1 MRQRH
6 RDTFTTIK
14 TEGNLLPIDLLHRI
28 AEGDSGLKGLTPD
41 SYHLTKNER
50 LNEIINR
57 AWNRCQ
63 SVWRVFQSD
72 AASLPE
78 TDAGTTL
85 TRERWLLPFFQEL
98 EYGRLLTSKAQEI
111 ERKTYPISHAWHHTP
126 IHLVTFRQALD
137 RRTPGVAGAA
147 RMSPHS
153 LVQEFLNR
161 SDDNLWGVVSNGL
174 RLRLLR
180 DNASL
185 TRQAY
190 VEFDLEGMMSGEVY
204 SDFIL
209 LFLLLHQS
217 RVEAERPDQCWLERW
232 TQEAQKQGTRALD
245 HLRGGV
251 EQAIATLGR
260 GFLAHPA
267 NTSLRQKLQSGDLAS
282 YDLYQQLLRLVYR
295 MIFLFVAEDRN
306 LLLLPDAPAEAH
318 GRYLEHYSITR
329 IRRLAGR
336 LRGTRHADIWK
347 GLRITF
353 RCLAA
358 GEPALGLD
366 PLGGFLFS
374 ANALAD
380 LNDCELSNDALLT
393 AVRNLSFTQDN
404 KTLRP
409 VDYRNL
415 GTEELGSVYESLLEL
430 HPEINVSASTFDLK
444 VAVGSERKTTG
455 SYYTP
460 SSLINCLL
468 DSALKPVIA
477 STLKEPDPEKALL
490 DLKVVDPACG
500 SGHFLISAAHRIG
513 KHLAMIRTGEVEPP
527 PEQRRKALRDVV
539 SHCIYGVD
547 VNPLAVELC
556 KVALWIETLDPGR
569 PLGFLDHHIK
579 CGNSLIG
586 ATPELL
592 EKGIPDDAF
601 KPVEGDDKKIA
612 TAIRKKNRVERR
624 GEQDLFA
631 EVAPESEW
639 QEAVEDFQEW
649 GSMPEHSFHEVCD
662 KAAQY
667 ETLQVRPAYRHEK
680 DVADLWTAA
689 FFWPLTEETV
699 TTMPTEDIFRRF
711 QGDDYKLKEET
722 RKRMESIATKHRLFH
737 WHLEFP
743 EVFSAGSP
751 LLKRGVRGDF
761 DMMTKGEGFDC
772 VLGNPPWERIKLQ
785 EKEFF
790 AQKDPEIATAPNA
803 AARKKLIAELPE
815 TNPGLWLDFL
825 EAKCTSESESHFI
838 RASDRYPL
846 SAVGDINT
854 YQIFAGLA
862 RKLISEIGRSGIV
875 IPSGIATDDSNK
887 QFFADLTEKQALVS
901 IYDFENREKL
911 FPAVDSR
918 MKFCLLTI
926 GGTGAAS
933 TGADFAFFLTN
944 VGQMKDNDRHFSLSA
959 EDIALLNPNT
969 RTCPIFRSKRD
980 AEITKAIYRRV
991 PVLIDESKGENGNPW
1006 RIKFATMFHM
1016 ANDSNLFRTRDQ
1028 LEEEQWELRGN
1039 IFVRDGERYL
1049 PFYEGKMV
1057 ASYNHRF
1064 ASVSFSRTAV
1074 MRQGEAI
1081 KSSSL
1086 ELKIPNYVIMPRYW
1100 VMESSVDK
1108 RINDP
1113 GLSSLFSFM
1122 DVTSATNH
1130 RTMVACMLS
1139 KSSVAHKL
1147 PLVFTTSN
1155 PTLKCALYA
1164 NFNSMIFDY
1173 CVRQKLGGIS
1183 LTYFVLKQI
1192 PTIPPSELTPQLQNT
1207 IARSVLELTYTAN
1220 DMQAFAREVLT
1231 DLYPDPT
1238 QRPQLKVPFVWE
1250 EERRLKL
1257 RCELDA
1263 IYFHLY
1269 GVNRDDVD
1277 YIMETFPIVRRKD
1290 EQAYGHFRTKDTI
1303 LEIYDEMSRVM
1314 TANQAALAEGRK
1326 PTAQYQTRLD
1336 PPPGPPCDENGYF
1349 IPMEQWDTDNW
1360 PSHIHRP
1367 RDLIKDIDQ

>member
-1 MRQRH
+1 MKEIGNSLR
-6 RDTFTTIK
+6 TK
-14 TEGNLLPIDLLHRI
+14 TGTIDLLHRI

-41 SYHLTKNER
+41 SYHLTKSER
-50 LNEIINR
+50 LNEVINR
-57 AWNRCQ
+57 AWNRCEG
-63 SVWRVFQSD
+63 VWRSFQSD

-111 ERKTYPISHAWHHTP
+111 DHKTYPISHAWHHTP
-126 IHLVTFRQALD
+126 IHLVTFRQDLD

-161 SDDNLWGVVSNGL
+161 SDDNLWGMVSNGL

-217 RVEAERPDQCWLERW
+217 RVEAERPEQCWLERW

-251 EQAIATLGR
+251 EQAIATLGQ

-267 NTSLRQKLQSGDLAS
+267 NTSLRQRLQSGDLTT

-306 LLLLPDAPAEAH
+306 LLLLPDAPAEAR
-318 GRYLEHYSITR
+318 GRYLDHYSITR

-358 GEPALGLD
+358 GEPALGID

-374 ANALAD
+374 ENAISD

-444 VAVGSERKTTG
+444 IAAGSERKTTG

-468 DSALKPVIA
+468 DSALEPVIA
-477 STLKEPDPEKALL
+477 RALKESDPEKALL

-500 SGHFLISAAHRIG
+500 SGHFLISASHRIG

-612 TAIRKKNRVERR
+612 SAIRKKNREERK
-624 GEQDLFA
+624 GQQDLFA

-667 ETLQVRPAYRHEK
+667 ETLQDRPAYRHEK
-680 DVADLWTAA
+680 KVADLWTAS
-689 FFWPLTEETV
+689 FFWTLTEETG
-699 TTMPTEDIFRRF
+699 TTVPTEDIFRRF
-711 QGDDYKLKEET
+711 QGGDYELKDEA
-722 RKRMESIATKHRLFH
+722 RKRMESIASKHRFFH

-743 EVFSAGSP
+743 EVFSNSSP
-751 LLKRGVRGDF
+751 LSKRGVGGDF
-761 DMMTKGEGFDC
+761 IQQKAK
-772 VLGNPPWERIKLQ
+772 LNNPL
-785 EKEFF
+785 
-790 AQKDPEIATAPNA
+790 
-803 AARKKLIAELPE
+803 
-815 TNPGLWLDFL
+815 
-825 EAKCTSESESHFI
+825 
-838 RASDRYPL
+838 
-846 SAVGDINT
+846 
-854 YQIFAGLA
+854 
-862 RKLISEIGRSGIV
+862 
-875 IPSGIATDDSNK
+875 
-887 QFFADLTEKQALVS
+887 
-901 IYDFENREKL
+901 
-911 FPAVDSR
+911 
-918 MKFCLLTI
+918 
-926 GGTGAAS
+926 
-933 TGADFAFFLTN
+933 
-944 VGQMKDNDRHFSLSA
+944 
-959 EDIALLNPNT
+959 
-969 RTCPIFRSKRD
+969 
-980 AEITKAIYRRV
+980 
-991 PVLIDESKGENGNPW
+991 
-1006 RIKFATMFHM
+1006 
-1016 ANDSNLFRTRDQ
+1016 
-1028 LEEEQWELRGN
+1028 
-1039 IFVRDGERYL
+1039 
-1049 PFYEGKMV
+1049 
-1057 ASYNHRF
+1057 
-1064 ASVSFSRTAV
+1064 
-1074 MRQGEAI
+1074 
-1081 KSSSL
+1081 
-1086 ELKIPNYVIMPRYW
+1086 
-1100 VMESSVDK
+1100 
-1108 RINDP
+1108 
-1113 GLSSLFSFM
+1113 
-1122 DVTSATNH
+1122 
-1130 RTMVACMLS
+1130 
-1139 KSSVAHKL
+1139 
-1147 PLVFTTSN
+1147 
-1155 PTLKCALYA
+1155 
-1164 NFNSMIFDY
+1164 
-1173 CVRQKLGGIS
+1173 
-1183 LTYFVLKQI
+1183 
-1192 PTIPPSELTPQLQNT
+1192 
-1207 IARSVLELTYTAN
+1207 
-1220 DMQAFAREVLT
+1220 
-1231 DLYPDPT
+1231 
-1238 QRPQLKVPFVWE
+1238 
-1250 EERRLKL
+1250 
-1257 RCELDA
+1257 
-1263 IYFHLY
+1263 
-1269 GVNRDDVD
+1269 
-1277 YIMETFPIVRRKD
+1277 
-1290 EQAYGHFRTKDTI
+1290 
-1303 LEIYDEMSRVM
+1303 
-1314 TANQAALAEGRK
+1314 
-1326 PTAQYQTRLD
+1326 
-1336 PPPGPPCDENGYF
+1336 
-1349 IPMEQWDTDNW
+1349 
-1360 PSHIHRP
+1360 
-1367 RDLIKDIDQ
+1367 

>member
-6 RDTFTTIK
+6 RDIFTTIK

-78 TDAGTTL
+78 ADAGTTL

-111 ERKTYPISHAWHHTP
+111 DHKTYPISHAWHHTP
-126 IHLVTFRQALD
+126 IHLVTFRQDLD

-161 SDDNLWGVVSNGL
+161 SDDNLWGIVSNGL

-190 VEFDLEGMMSGEVY
+190 LEFDLEGMMSGEVY

-217 RVEAERPDQCWLERW
+217 RVEAERPDQCWLESW
-232 TQEAQKQGTRALD
+232 TQEAQKHGTRALD

-251 EQAIATLGR
+251 EQAIATLGQ

-267 NTSLRQKLQSGDLAS
+267 NTDLRQRLQSGDLTT

-306 LLLLPDAPAEAH
+306 LLLLPDAPAEVRR
-318 GRYLEHYSITR
+318 RYLNHYSITR

-336 LRGTRHADIWK
+336 LRGTRHADIWQ
-347 GLRITF
+347 GLRVTF
-353 RCLAA
+353 GCLAS
-358 GEPALGLD
+358 GEPALGID

-374 ANALAD
+374 ENAISD
-380 LNDCELSNDALLT
+380 LNNCELSNDALLT

-444 VAVGSERKTTG
+444 VAAGSERKTTG

-468 DSALKPVIA
+468 DSALEPVIA
-477 STLKEPDPEKALL
+477 RALKETDPEKALL

-513 KHLAMIRTGEVEPP
+513 KHLAMIRTGEIEPP
-527 PEQRRKALRDVV
+527 PEERRKALRDVV

-612 TAIRKKNRVERR
+612 TAIRKKNREERK
-624 GEQDLFA
+624 GQQDLFA
-631 EVAPESEW
+631 EVATESEW
-639 QEAVEDFQEW
+639 QEAAEDFQEW

-667 ETLQVRPAYRHEK
+667 ETLQDKPAYRHEK
-680 DVADLWTAA
+680 QVADLWTAA
-689 FFWPLTEETV
+689 FFWPLNGETA

-711 QGDDYKLKEET
+711 QGGAFELKEEVQ
-722 RKRMESIATKHRLFH
+722 KRSEAFAHKHRFFH

-743 EVFSAGSP
+743 EVFSNSSP
-751 LLKRGVRGDF
+751 LSKRGAGGDF
-761 DMMTKGEGFDC
+761 DMMTEGEGFDC

-815 TNPGLWLDFL
+815 TNPGLWFDFL
-825 EAKCTSESESHFI
+825 EAKRTSESESHFI

-862 RKLISEIGRSGIV
+862 RELISEIGRAGIV

-901 IYDFENREKL
+901 LYDFENREGI
-911 FPAVDSR
+911 FPAVHRSY
-918 MKFCLLTI
+918 KFCLLTM
-926 GGTGAAS
+926 GGEIAVPK
-933 TGADFAFFLTN
+933 GADFAFFLTN
-944 VGQMKDNDRHFSLSA
+944 IGHMKEENRHFPLSA

-980 AEITKAIYRRV
+980 AELTKYLYLRTPILQRDRGNNFWPVRFRRV
-991 PVLIDESKGENGNPW
+991 FDMNHSSVSGKAMRLDDLTADFVGSSES
-1006 RIKFATMFHM
+1006 
-1016 ANDSNLFRTRDQ
+1016 L
-1028 LEEEQWELRGN
+1028 
-1039 IFVRDGERYL
+1039 L
-1049 PFYEGKMV
+1049 PMYEGKMFDM
-1057 ASYNHRF
+1057 YNHRKAGVIF
-1064 ASVSFSRTAV
+1064 RERNITRTA
-1074 MRQGEAI
+1074 QSEEARTFE
-1081 KSSSL
+1081 L
-1086 ELKIPNYVIMPRYW
+1086 ENPSFNCQPLYYYPSEEVISELMKFTRRKWLLAYKNVCSPTNERTMIAAVIP
-1100 VMESSVDK
+1100 
-1108 RINDP
+1108 
-1113 GLSSLFSFM
+1113 F
-1122 DVTSATNH
+1122 SATNFSIRLAFLDNH
-1130 RTMVACMLS
+1130 S
-1139 KSSVAHKL
+1139 
-1147 PLVFTTSN
+1147 PLDCCRF
-1155 PTLKCALYA
+1155 LA
-1164 NFNSMIFDY
+1164 NLCSFPFDY
-1173 CVRQKLGGIS
+1173 ILRQSIGGVNLSDYI
-1183 LTYFVLKQI
+1183 TRQI
-1192 PTIPPSELTPQLQNT
+1192 PTIIDYTALTEFLDITP
-1207 IARSVLELTYTAN
+1207 RVLELTYTAY
-1220 DMQAFAREVLT
+1220 DLEPFAK
-1231 DLYPDPT
+1231 DCAYFGP
-1238 QRPQLKVPFVWE
+1238 PFCWD
-1250 EERRLKL
+1250 EERRFFI

-1263 IYFHLY
+1263 AFFNLY
-1269 GVNRDDVD
+1269 GINRDDVD
-1277 YIMETFPIVRRKD
+1277 YIMETFPIVKRKD
-1290 EQAYGHFRTKDTI
+1290 EQKYGEYRTKRVI
-1303 LEIYDEMSRVM
+1303 LECYDAM
-1314 TANQAALAEGRK
+1314 TEAMKTGRL
-1326 PTAQYQTRLD
+1326 YQTILD
-1336 PPPGPPCDENGYF
+1336 PPPADPRVAH
-1349 IPMEQWDTDNW
+1349 
-1360 PSHIHRP
+1360 PSSR
-1367 RDLIKDIDQ
+1367 LTN